1 MANERI
7 LLVDDDPYLLNAFR
21 RQLKGRFDLETTE
34 SPENALQMIRESG
47 PYAVIVSDMQMPEIN
62 GLELLRRCHQQSP
75 RTVRIVLTGNADQ
88 QTAIDSIN
96 QGEIFRF
103 LVKPCETEDLIA
115 TIGEAVKKYE
125 SEEAEAQLL
134 AETLNGAMKLV
145 TDVLSTVRPEAFGH
159 SQAARK
165 LARDLAKCL
174 DVPDPWLVELAAM
187 LSYIGSIGVPDE
199 DFHRYLA
206 DEPMRTQQ
214 AIDVERFAQVGHDLV
229 VNIPRLRPVA
239 HMIGRQLDAVG
250 SRAPVGSRIL
260 RVVNDYLR
268 FKTSGDSY
276 RAIDKLRSRPA
287 IYDQQIVEHLID
299 ILNQR
304 KQIISVSI
312 ADLKVGQTLSAPI
325 KTIDGVTLIGT
336 DCEVSEVVIERLK
349 KFTATGRVDD
359 KVKVTITTEIEIETD
374 ATSMATGDD
383 STMFNHQ
390 T

>member
-21 RQLKGRFDLETTE
+21 RQLRGQYELETTE
-34 SPENALQMIRESG
+34 SPENALQLICESG
-47 PYAVIVSDMQMPEIN
+47 PYAVIVSDMQMPEMN
-62 GLELLRRCHQQSP
+62 GLELLRRCHLQAP

-88 QTAIDSIN
+88 QTAIDAIN

-103 LVKPCETEDLIA
+103 LVKPCETEELIA
-115 TIGEAVKKYE
+115 TIGDAVKKYE
-125 SEEAEAQLL
+125 TEEAEAQLL

-165 LARDLAKCL
+165 LARDLAKRL
-174 DVPDPWLVELAAM
+174 DVADPWLVELAAM

-206 DEPMRTQQ
+206 DEPMKSQQ
-214 AIDVERFAQVGHDLV
+214 ALDVERFAQVGHDLV

-239 HMIGRQLDAVG
+239 YMIGRQLDAVG
-250 SRAPVGSRIL
+250 SGAPVGSRIL

-268 FKTSGDSY
+268 FKTSSNSD
-276 RAIDKLRSRPA
+276 RAIEKLRSRLA
-287 IYDQQIVEHLID
+287 IYDQQIIEQLID
-299 ILNQR
+299 LLNQR
-304 KQIISVSI
+304 MQIVSVKI
-312 ADLKVGQTLSAPI
+312 ADLKVGQTLSEPI

-349 KFTATGRVDD
+349 KFTSTGRVDENET
-359 KVKVTITTEIEIETD
+359 VTITTEIETD
-374 ATSMATGDD
+374 ATPVAAGDD
-383 STMFNHQ
+383 
-390 T
+390 